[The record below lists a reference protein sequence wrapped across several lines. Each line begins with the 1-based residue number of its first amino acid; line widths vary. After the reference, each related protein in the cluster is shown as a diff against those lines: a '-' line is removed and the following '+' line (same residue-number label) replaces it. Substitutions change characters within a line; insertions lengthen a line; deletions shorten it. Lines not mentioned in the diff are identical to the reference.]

1 MDLFLVASTPFL
13 GFSIHT
19 CILSL
24 LKTSSV
30 LLLPLLPGWEIRAG
44 IRAMW
49 FAIQRNPL
57 PSPPKSGLLSFV
69 NFSSC

>member
-1 MDLFLVASTPFL
+1 MDLFSVASTPFL

-30 LLLPLLPGWEIRAG
+30 LLLPLLPGWGVRARG
-44 IRAMW
+44 PCDVVC
-49 FAIQRNPL
+49 NPEEPL
-57 PSPPKSGLLSFV
+57 ALPPKVGPSVF
-69 NFSSC
+69 C